1 MRILLLLAM
10 AAGASLIGSN
20 CGGSGVGDPCVPEDE
35 YLTTFSGFA
44 VGEVNVESRSFQC
57 LTRVCLVN
65 HFQGRVSCP
74 FGQTEDEYNSDSVI
88 AAGCG
93 PIEGS
98 GRSKCAAL
106 NIADPGAP
114 PNFQCADLDADGCT
128 DAGSLCSD
136 ASCAPGGFEHER
148 ACRVPDR
155 DGTELED
162 RVQVP
167 VDPQFTSRRSEDTVY
182 CSCRCAGP
190 DPSARYCSCPS
201 GFVCEPLVDDLGL
214 GEKGQLA
221 GSYCIRSGTRYEAA
235 QNPGGF
241 CGAGQ
246 CGEDVERV
254 VGGVATPV
262 ARNNGTTCE
271 AAGTICYED
280 IYCCD
285 PAQSTGNANQPW
297 GVGRQRCSAVGVNA
311 PLNDGTSVRVCPGT
325 PPMPPP

>member
-74 FGQTEDEYNSDSVI
+74 FGQAEDLYDD
-88 AAGCG
+88 AAFLAAHPNCG
-93 PIEGS
+93 PIEGA

-106 NIADPGAP
+106 NLAP
-114 PNFQCADLDADGCT
+114 TGEPPDFQCADLDGDNCT
-128 DAGSLCSD
+128 DAGSLCAD
-136 ASCAPGGFEHER
+136 ASCAPGGAAHEES
-148 ACRVPDR
+148 CRVPDR

-162 RVQVP
+162 RIQVP
-167 VDPQFTSRRSEDTVY
+167 VDPQFATRKAEDTVY

-190 DPSARYCSCPS
+190 DRSARYCSCPS
-201 GFVCEPLVDDLGL
+201 GFDCEPLVDDLGL

-221 GSYCIRSGTRYEAA
+221 GSYCIRANTKYEASSPPTTTCRA
-235 QNPGGF
+235 VKGE
-241 CGAGQ
+241 
-246 CGEDVERV
+246 CGEDVKRV
-254 VGGVATPV
+254 ENGVAVPV
-262 ARNNGTTCE
+262 SRNNGTTCE
-271 AAGTICYED
+271 ASGTICTED
-280 IYCCD
+280 IYCCEAPEATGD
-285 PAQSTGNANQPW
+285 PNMPFS
-297 GVGRQRCSAVGVNA
+297 VGRKRCSEVGQTVDA
-311 PLNDGTSVRVCPGT
+311 DGTSVRVCP
-325 PPMPPP
+325 